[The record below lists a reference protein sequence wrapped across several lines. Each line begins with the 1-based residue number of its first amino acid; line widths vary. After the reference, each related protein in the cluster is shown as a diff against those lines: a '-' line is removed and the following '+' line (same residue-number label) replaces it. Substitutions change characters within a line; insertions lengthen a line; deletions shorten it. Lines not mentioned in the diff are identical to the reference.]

1 MKTRFL
7 IVIILFLLQVSCAK
21 FVEIE
26 VPDYKIISKTVF
38 SSDETA
44 ERAVL
49 GIYNELPKADFSNG
63 DFSSVTTLSELSAD
77 NFNTTTLNY
86 SMIEFE
92 QNNISPNNSYNLNLW
107 SSAYKI
113 IYMCNAVLEGL
124 EFSEGISSESRT
136 KFSGEAKFVRAFA
149 YFYLVNLYG
158 EVPIVLTT
166 DYRKNAVL
174 HKSSIEDVYGFIIN
188 DLNDASTVLGNNYIA
203 GERIRASRFT
213 AMALLARVYLFLED
227 WEMAEVLSNELIE
240 SSENY
245 TLLKNLDEVFLANSK
260 EAIWQISPA
269 GRGPLSF
276 ITNEA
281 RIFIL
286 NSPPPNSQKPVA
298 LSDDFL
304 NSFNEEDRRLV
315 QWIGNYN
322 TGNQVFHYPYKYKV
336 NSSSVIEEYS
346 MVLRLAEQYLI
357 RAEARAYQ
365 DRLSAAITDLNKIRE
380 RAQLPSISSSTSS
393 ISRESVLDS
402 IQIERRRELFT
413 EWGHRW
419 LDLKRTGMALSPW
432 ISLNSNIDNSDL
444 LYPIP
449 DQEIIKNPNLIQ
461 NEGY

>member
-1 MKTRFL
+1 
-7 IVIILFLLQVSCAK
+7 
-21 FVEIE
+21 
-26 VPDYKIISKTVF
+26 
-38 SSDETA
+38 
-44 ERAVL
+44 
-49 GIYNELPKADFSNG
+49 
-63 DFSSVTTLSELSAD
+63 
-77 NFNTTTLNY
+77 
-86 SMIEFE
+86 
-92 QNNISPNNSYNLNLW
+92 
-107 SSAYKI
+107 
-113 IYMCNAVLEGL
+113 
-124 EFSEGISSESRT
+124 
-136 KFSGEAKFVRAFA
+136 
-149 YFYLVNLYG
+149 
-158 EVPIVLTT
+158 
-166 DYRKNAVL
+166 
-174 HKSSIEDVYGFIIN
+174 
-188 DLNDASTVLGNNYIA
+188 
-203 GERIRASRFT
+203 
-213 AMALLARVYLFLED
+213 MALLARVYLFLED

-444 LYPIP
+444 LYQSLTRIN
-449 DQEIIKNPNLIQ
+449 QEPKS
-461 NEGY
+461 YSK